1 MLLRF
6 AKVLVVLLP
15 VGAFALA
22 LQPVQKLMFGGET
35 TQGIILLLVA
45 LVLLAVVEGLL
56 FRYWVLP
63 GWGEK
68 MAERLYAGSYTP
80 ENDALARLVERLVS
94 EKDAALLP
102 ELRAMVLRQ
111 PRRLRGWLEL
121 ARLQQELLLDAAAA
135 VATLEEA
142 ATAVREPEDA
152 AMLLY
157 RAGTLC
163 ESVLQ
168 NSARACEIWQRAVD
182 VYPATVYGARS
193 ATRLNS

>member
-80 ENDALARLVERLVS
+80 ENDELARLVERLVN

-102 ELRAMVLRQ
+102 ELRALVLRQ

-121 ARLQQELLLDAAAA
+121 ARLQQELQHDAAAA

-157 RAGTLC
+157 RAGSLC
-163 ESVLQ
+163 ASALQ
-168 NSARACEIWQRAVD
+168 NMARAREIWQRAAD
-182 VYPATVYGARS
+182 IYPATVYGAK
-193 ATRLNS
+193 AAAQLD

>member
-94 EKDAALLP
+94 EKDTALLP
-102 ELRAMVLRQ
+102 ELRALVLRQ

-121 ARLQQELLLDAAAA
+121 ARLQQELQHDAAAS

-157 RAGTLC
+157 RAGSMC
-163 ESVLQ
+163 ESALQ
-168 NSARACEIWQRAVD
+168 NSARAREIWQRAAD
-182 VYPATVYGARS
+182 IYPATVYGAK
-193 ATRLNS
+193 AAARLD

>member
-94 EKDAALLP
+94 EKDTALLP
-102 ELRAMVLRQ
+102 ELRALVLRQ

-121 ARLQQELLLDAAAA
+121 ARLQQELQHDAAAS

-157 RAGTLC
+157 RAGSLC
-163 ESVLQ
+163 ESALQ
-168 NSARACEIWQRAVD
+168 NPARAREIWQRAAD
-182 VYPATVYGARS
+182 VYPTTVYGAK
-193 ATRLNS
+193 AAARLE

>member
-56 FRYWVLP
+56 FCYWVLP

-80 ENDALARLVERLVS
+80 ENDALARLVERLVN

-102 ELRAMVLRQ
+102 ELRALVLRQ

-121 ARLQQELLLDAAAA
+121 ARLQQELQHDAAAS

-157 RAGTLC
+157 RAGSLC
-163 ESVLQ
+163 ESALQ
-168 NSARACEIWQRAVD
+168 NPARAREIWQRAAD
-182 VYPATVYGARS
+182 IYPATVYGSKAAAR
-193 ATRLNS
+193 LD

>member
-80 ENDALARLVERLVS
+80 ENDALARLVERLVN

-102 ELRAMVLRQ
+102 ELRALVLRQ

-121 ARLQQELLLDAAAA
+121 ARLQQELQHDAAAS

-163 ESVLQ
+163 ESALQ
-168 NSARACEIWQRAVD
+168 NMARAREIWQRAAD
-182 VYPATVYGARS
+182 VYPSTVYGAK
-193 ATRLNS
+193 AAARLD

>member
-94 EKDAALLP
+94 EKDASLLP

-121 ARLQQELLLDAAAA
+121 ARLQQELQLDAAAA

-157 RAGTLC
+157 RAGALC
-163 ESVLQ
+163 ESALQ

>member
-102 ELRAMVLRQ
+102 ELRALVLRQ

-121 ARLQQELLLDAAAA
+121 ARLQQELQHDAAAS

-163 ESVLQ
+163 ESALQ
-168 NSARACEIWQRAVD
+168 NMARAREIWQRAAD
-182 VYPATVYGARS
+182 VYPTTVYGAK
-193 ATRLNS
+193 AAARLD

>member
-94 EKDAALLP
+94 EKDTALLP
-102 ELRAMVLRQ
+102 ELRALVLRQ

-121 ARLQQELLLDAAAA
+121 ARLQQELQHDTAAA

-157 RAGTLC
+157 RAGSLC
-163 ESVLQ
+163 ESALQ
-168 NSARACEIWQRAVD
+168 NMARAREIWQRAAD
-182 VYPATVYGARS
+182 VYPTTVYGAK
-193 ATRLNS
+193 AAARLD

>member
-1 MLLRF
+1 MLRRF

-15 VGAFALA
+15 VGVFALA
-22 LQPVQKLMFGGET
+22 LQPVQKLMFGGEA
-35 TQGIILLLVA
+35 TQGIVLLLVA

-80 ENDALARLVERLVS
+80 ENDALARMVEQIVQ
-94 EKDAALLP
+94 EKDAAQLP
-102 ELRAMVLRQ
+102 ALRELVLRQ

-121 ARLQQELLLDAAAA
+121 ARLQQELLPDATAAL
-135 VATLEEA
+135 ATLEEA
-142 ATAVREPEDA
+142 AAAVRDREDA

-157 RAGTLC
+157 RAGALC
-163 ESVLQ
+163 ESALQ
-168 NSARACEIWQRAVD
+168 NPARARELWQRAAD
-182 VYPATVYGARS
+182 AFPATVYGARS
-193 ATRLNS
+193 AAKLG

>member
-94 EKDAALLP
+94 EKDTALLP
-102 ELRAMVLRQ
+102 ELRALVLRQ

-121 ARLQQELLLDAAAA
+121 ARLQQELQHDAAAS

-157 RAGTLC
+157 RAGSLC
-163 ESVLQ
+163 ESALQ
-168 NSARACEIWQRAVD
+168 NPARAREIWQRAAD
-182 VYPATVYGARS
+182 VYPTTVYGAK
-193 ATRLNS
+193 AAARLD

>member
-80 ENDALARLVERLVS
+80 ENDARARLVERLVS
-94 EKDAALLP
+94 EKDTALLP
-102 ELRAMVLRQ
+102 ELRALVLRQ

-121 ARLQQELLLDAAAA
+121 ARLQQELQHDTAAA

-157 RAGTLC
+157 RAGSLC
-163 ESVLQ
+163 ESALQ
-168 NSARACEIWQRAVD
+168 NMARAREIWQRAAD
-182 VYPATVYGARS
+182 VYPTTVYGAK
-193 ATRLNS
+193 AAARLD

>member
-80 ENDALARLVERLVS
+80 ENDALARLVERLVN
-94 EKDAALLP
+94 EKDTALLP
-102 ELRAMVLRQ
+102 ELRALVLRQ

-121 ARLQQELLLDAAAA
+121 ARLQQELQHDAAAS

-163 ESVLQ
+163 ESALL
-168 NSARACEIWQRAVD
+168 NMARAREIWQRAAD
-182 VYPATVYGARS
+182 VYPTTVYGAK
-193 ATRLNS
+193 AAARLD

>member
-68 MAERLYAGSYTP
+68 MAERLYAGSYMP

-94 EKDAALLP
+94 EKDTALLP
-102 ELRAMVLRQ
+102 ELRALVLRQ

-121 ARLQQELLLDAAAA
+121 ARLQQELQHDAAAS

-142 ATAVREPEDA
+142 ATVVREPEDA

-157 RAGTLC
+157 RAGSLC
-163 ESVLQ
+163 ESALQ
-168 NSARACEIWQRAVD
+168 NPARAREIWQRAAD
-182 VYPATVYGARS
+182 IYPTTVYGAK
-193 ATRLNS
+193 AAARLD

>member
-102 ELRAMVLRQ
+102 ELRALVLRQ

-121 ARLQQELLLDAAAA
+121 ARLQQELQLDAAAS

-157 RAGTLC
+157 RAGSLC
-163 ESVLQ
+163 ESALQ
-168 NSARACEIWQRAVD
+168 NPARAREIWQRAAD
-182 VYPATVYGARS
+182 VYPTTVYGAK
-193 ATRLNS
+193 AAARLD

>member
-80 ENDALARLVERLVS
+80 ENDALARLVERLVN

-102 ELRAMVLRQ
+102 ELRALVLRQ

-121 ARLQQELLLDAAAA
+121 ARLQQELQHDAAAS

-157 RAGTLC
+157 RAGSLC
-163 ESVLQ
+163 ESALQ
-168 NSARACEIWQRAVD
+168 NPARAREIWQRAAD
-182 VYPATVYGARS
+182 VYPTTVYGAK
-193 ATRLNS
+193 AAARLD

>member
-80 ENDALARLVERLVS
+80 ENDALARLVERLVN

-102 ELRAMVLRQ
+102 ELRALVLRQ

-121 ARLQQELLLDAAAA
+121 ARLQQELQHDAAAS
-135 VATLEEA
+135 VTTLEEA

-163 ESVLQ
+163 ESALQ
-168 NSARACEIWQRAVD
+168 NPARAREIWQRAAD
-182 VYPATVYGARS
+182 IYPTTVYGAK
-193 ATRLNS
+193 AAARLD

>member
-94 EKDAALLP
+94 EKDTALLP
-102 ELRAMVLRQ
+102 ELRALVLRQ

-121 ARLQQELLLDAAAA
+121 ARLQQELQHDAAAS

-142 ATAVREPEDA
+142 ATVVREPEDA

-157 RAGTLC
+157 RAGSLC
-163 ESVLQ
+163 ASALQ
-168 NSARACEIWQRAVD
+168 NMARAREIWQRAAD
-182 VYPATVYGARS
+182 IYPATVYGAK
-193 ATRLNS
+193 AAARLD

>member
-94 EKDAALLP
+94 EKDTALLP
-102 ELRAMVLRQ
+102 ELRALVLRQ

-121 ARLQQELLLDAAAA
+121 ARLQQELQHDAAAS

-163 ESVLQ
+163 ESALQ
-168 NSARACEIWQRAVD
+168 NMARAREIWQRAAD
-182 VYPATVYGARS
+182 VYPTTVYGAK
-193 ATRLNS
+193 AAARLD

>member
-94 EKDAALLP
+94 EKDTALLP
-102 ELRAMVLRQ
+102 ELRALVLRQ

-121 ARLQQELLLDAAAA
+121 ARLQHELQLDAAAS

-157 RAGTLC
+157 RAGSLC
-163 ESVLQ
+163 ESALQ
-168 NSARACEIWQRAVD
+168 NPARAREIWQRAAD
-182 VYPATVYGARS
+182 VYPTTVYGAK
-193 ATRLNS
+193 AAARLD

>member
-6 AKVLVVLLP
+6 AKLLVVLLP

-22 LQPVQKLMFGGET
+22 LQPVQKLMFGGEA

-68 MAERLYAGSYTP
+68 MSERLYAGSYTP
-80 ENDALARLVERLVS
+80 ENDALARLVERLVN

-102 ELRAMVLRQ
+102 ELRALVLRQ

-121 ARLQQELLLDAAAA
+121 ARLQQELQHDAAAS

-157 RAGTLC
+157 RAGSLC
-163 ESVLQ
+163 ESALQ
-168 NSARACEIWQRAVD
+168 NPARAREIWQRAAD
-182 VYPATVYGARS
+182 VYPTTVYGAK
-193 ATRLNS
+193 AAARLD

>member
-1 MLLRF
+1 MGRTE
-6 AKVLVVLLP
+6 KI
-15 VGAFALA
+15 
-22 LQPVQKLMFGGET
+22 QKLFT
-35 TQGIILLLVA
+35 VIANLST
-45 LVLLAVVEGLL
+45 VEECQEL
-56 FRYWVLP
+56 FDDLCTYKEV
-63 GWGEK
+63 EK

-80 ENDALARLVERLVS
+80 ENDALARLVERLVN

-102 ELRAMVLRQ
+102 ELRALVLRQ

-121 ARLQQELLLDAAAA
+121 ARLQQELQHDAAAS

-163 ESVLQ
+163 ESALQ
-168 NSARACEIWQRAVD
+168 NPARAREIWQRAAD
-182 VYPATVYGARS
+182 VYPATVYGAK
-193 ATRLNS
+193 AAVRLD

>member
-22 LQPVQKLMFGGET
+22 LQPVQKLMFGGEA

-80 ENDALARLVERLVS
+80 ENDALARLVERLVN

-102 ELRAMVLRQ
+102 ELRALVLRQ

-121 ARLQQELLLDAAAA
+121 ARLQQELQHDAAAS

-157 RAGTLC
+157 RAGSLC
-163 ESVLQ
+163 ESALQ
-168 NSARACEIWQRAVD
+168 NPARAREIWQRAAD
-182 VYPATVYGARS
+182 VYPTTVYGAK
-193 ATRLNS
+193 AAARLD